1 VSSTAVTFLGVIAAS
16 VLIMALIQ
24 VGAIVFAARLAKRV
38 EALAGRL
45 ERDVQPAIERLTAMS
60 GEASRAATL
69 AASQVARVDRMLDD
83 LTRRAEHTATQV
95 QLAFTRPQ
103 REGAAVA
110 AGVRGFVSSL
120 RDQQRARRARAA
132 GLDDDDALFIG

>member
-1 VSSTAVTFLGVIAAS
+1 MSSTAIAFLGVIAAS

-24 VGAIVFAARLAKRV
+24 VGAILYAARLAKRV

-45 ERDVQPAIERLTAMS
+45 EHDVQPAIQRLTAMS

-69 AASQVARVDRMLDD
+69 AASQVERVDRMFDD
-83 LTRRAEHTATQV
+83 QTRRAEHTAAQMQRAV
-95 QLAFTRPQ
+95 TRPQ
-103 REGAAVA
+103 REGAAVV

-120 RDQQRARRARAA
+120 RDQQRARRARA
-132 GLDDDDALFIG
+132 GLDEDDALFIG